1 MTQILESKFNI
12 FEEGR
17 TYSGNH
23 RKYILENI
31 TSIVTSPATQE
42 GVQLRDFPGFYG
54 HIRRVLAGKTRINE
68 VEVIKFPDGTK
79 MLMENYPC
87 AFTVGLSIDK
97 NGVVSH
103 KQDLMKN
110 EQGKVVQGFIESKK
124 GGWSWAMD
132 GDDGGVFSPT
142 RAKGFAGFDYVWS
155 PGFSAN
161 RNYILES
168 AIPDDKT
175 RQVIL
180 ESICR
185 TAGIDDKKAEAYLDE
200 WKHTSHLQAIALER
214 QLKRYQIYEGTLIEE
229 NATLKEKVKAE
240 ETRQQ
245 AILEGAKN
253 SRIAIPE
260 KVVHAM
266 LNMTTQND
274 FDTLVSFFESARRVN
289 MNALPLAGNEF
300 NVSQVP
306 MPKNFGKHS
315 EPPKYGEPGYAYN
328 PKTAG
333 YGKLIDG
340 WQE

>member
-23 RKYILENI
+23 RKYIFENI
-31 TSIVTSPATQE
+31 ESIVQNPATSE
-42 GVQLRDFPGFYG
+42 GLQLGDFHGFYG
-54 HIRRVLAGKTRINE
+54 HGRRIIAGRTQISE
-68 VEVIKFPDGTK
+68 VELVK
-79 MLMENYPC
+79 MPGGQTILVENVPC
-87 AFTVGLSIDK
+87 ATTVALSINKD
-97 NGVVSH
+97 GLISH
-103 KQDLMKN
+103 KQRLAVT
-110 EQGKVVQGFIESKK
+110 EPGKVVKALIESKM

-132 GDDGGVFSPT
+132 GEDGGAFAPT
-142 RAKGFAGFDYVWS
+142 RAKKFLGFDYVLN
-155 PGFSAN
+155 PGFVQN
-161 RNYILES
+161 RPYVFES
-168 AIPDDKT
+168 AMPDDKT

-185 TAGIDDKKAEAYLDE
+185 TAGIDDKQAEAYLDE
-200 WKHTSHLQAIALER
+200 WKHTAHLQAIALER
-214 QLKRYQIYEGTLIEE
+214 QLKRFQIYEGTLIEE

-240 ETRQQ
+240 ELRQK

-274 FDTLVSFFESARRVN
+274 FDILVGFFESARRVN

-300 NVSQVP
+300 RVKEVP
-306 MPKNFGKHS
+306 VPKNFGKHG
-315 EPPKYGEPGYAYN
+315 EPPKYGDPEFGFNPEKPGYSRLN
-328 PKTAG
+328 
-333 YGKLIDG
+333 DG
-340 WQE
+340 WRG